1 MKDAPISEQ
10 QVKENSKE
18 QEASKP
24 AEPSEASEPGPLN
37 KEEVEKQKMN
47 PLTRYW
53 LDKPWYY
60 KIIFAVCTPSLVSG
74 SRLAWVLLAASFSA
88 LDC

>member
-10 QVKENSKE
+10 QVKENSQE

-60 KIIFAVCTPSLVSG
+60 KIIFAVCPSSLVS
-74 SRLAWVLLAASFSA
+74 
-88 LDC
+88 